1 MRITGV
7 TIPNEKKIGISLRY
21 IFGIGPTLSGKILR
35 KAGVD
40 ENIRTKN
47 LTSEQE
53 DKIRLVLE
61 KEYKVEGDLRKEVRE
76 NIARLKRIGSYRG
89 MRHIMGLPSRGQRT
103 RVNARTKRGKR
114 KTIGAMKKE
123 DAAKLETSK

>member
-61 KEYKVEGDLRKEVRE
+61 KEYKVEGDLRRE
-76 NIARLKRIGSYRG
+76 ISSNIKRLKDIGSYRG
-89 MRHIMGLPSRGQRT
+89 SRHMKHLPARGQRT
-103 RVNARTKRGKR
+103 KTNSRTVRGNTR
-114 KTIGAMKKE
+114 KTMGSGRKASGLK
-123 DAAKLETSK
+123 T